1 MLQIGGATESFTSR
15 SCVQAS
21 WREADV
27 PLAYSEV
34 RPDTVSETSLQVLG
48 SELTRKANAK
58 IKALSV
64 GFLWGFFGFGLV
76 FFLIGVISVP
86 FSKASCQ
93 N

>member
-1 MLQIGGATESFTSR
+1 MFQIGGVTEGFILF
-15 SCVQAS
+15 SCSQAN

-27 PLAYSEV
+27 LLVYSEV
-34 RPDTVSETSLQVLG
+34 RPDAVSETSLQVLG
-48 SELTRKANAK
+48 SELTRKSNAE

-64 GFLWGFFGFGLV
+64 VIYLILALVFG